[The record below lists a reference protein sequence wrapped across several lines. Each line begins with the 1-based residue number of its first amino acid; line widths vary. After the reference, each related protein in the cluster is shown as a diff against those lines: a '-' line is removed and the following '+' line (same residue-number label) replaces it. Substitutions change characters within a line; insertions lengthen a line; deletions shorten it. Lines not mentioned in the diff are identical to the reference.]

1 VAREIPVWL
10 YEAVWE
16 RVKGFRE
23 YKWQFSMT
31 VPAGSTVDVAIY
43 TPPDE
48 VWLEYGYEF
57 EPEVLDMFEF
67 SHYHDG
73 SEIYRDLLLGE
84 SELSLPYTK
93 PEVTVESFVV
103 YLKNKD
109 TVDRNVKVLAYY
121 RRVPQRIYEQL
132 YTEIVKG

>member
-23 YKWQFSMT
+23 YKWQVSMT
-31 VPAGSTVDVAIY
+31 VPAGSTVDVVVR

-73 SEIYRDLLLGE
+73 REIYRDLLLGE

-93 PEVTVESFVV
+93 PEMTVDSFVV
-103 YLKNKD
+103 YVKNTD
-109 TVDRNVKVLAYY
+109 TVNRSIKLLAYY
-121 RRVPQRIYEQL
+121 RRFPKRIYETL
-132 YTEIVKG
+132 YQQVAKG